1 MSAQDLQI
9 RAKKISALDNYD
21 KNIREYG
28 DKTYLIVGYNDPST
42 NNRGNYKI
50 SLTAFLD
57 LLSGGLN
64 IDDTMLLSRIQS
76 FISNGDIQLPAIQG
90 PQGAR
95 GSQGPQGARGSQGP
109 QGSGANID
117 ITDIQAQL
125 DRLQELIDNYH
136 SSFNISYSLIH
147 LSGASNNPS
156 VINKN
161 GSATLA
167 FTPDKGY
174 KMPSTISV
182 TPQNGCN
189 YTYNKSNKSVSLSD
203 VTANIT
209 IQIVAELNNYTL
221 SYTFNNVN
229 YTFLTTSK
237 ETYTINDTIRIR
249 LNAIEGYVLPE
260 TESNIIKSNCTI
272 TYNVNE
278 ELTEATL
285 EIKPNGNGN
294 MNINCSATQ
303 LINNTYYF
311 GFINDKTPNI
321 VNITWTLSEDE
332 VIEGISNISVNS
344 LEWPSYLVSKVN
356 ECPFTIGTT
365 FKPTGVGRGENDI
378 FIVPKEFYNA
388 TSYTF
393 NDGKGHTGKIHNATS
408 VFPLTSNA
416 YKEFDI
422 DNIPHIAVYWGP
434 GLNETADLII
444 S

>member
-50 SLTAFLD
+50 SLKAFLD

-64 IDDTMLLSRIQS
+64 IDDSMLLSRIQT

-95 GSQGPQGARGSQGP
+95 GSQGPQGAKGSQGP

-136 SSFNISYSLIH
+136 SSFNISYNLIH

-189 YTYNKSNKSVSLSD
+189 YTYNKSNVL
-203 VTANIT
+203 
-209 IQIVAELNNYTL
+209 ELIDMVDDKY
-221 SYTFNNVN
+221 
-229 YTFLTTSK
+229 K
-237 ETYTINDTIRIR
+237 EAIRVFDDLDPAIAVHWGP
-249 LNAIEGYVLPE
+249 NA
-260 TESNIIKSNCTI
+260 
-272 TYNVNE
+272 
-278 ELTEATL
+278 
-285 EIKPNGNGN
+285 
-294 MNINCSATQ
+294 
-303 LINNTYYF
+303 F
-311 GFINDKTPNI
+311 GFIFVTK
-321 VNITWTLSEDE
+321 
-332 VIEGISNISVNS
+332 
-344 LEWPSYLVSKVN
+344 
-356 ECPFTIGTT
+356 
-365 FKPTGVGRGENDI
+365 
-378 FIVPKEFYNA
+378 
-388 TSYTF
+388 
-393 NDGKGHTGKIHNATS
+393 
-408 VFPLTSNA
+408 
-416 YKEFDI
+416 
-422 DNIPHIAVYWGP
+422 
-434 GLNETADLII
+434 
-444 S
+444 